1 MFTQGG
7 FFIINICIA
16 FGALYHLILILY
28 KKASFLGY
36 KKAKANIKYIEANNE
51 ADVNLYG
58 GEGRPRKQLKV
69 GYSYV
74 VGGYEYIGTKIGV
87 LDTLFL
93 MSNFE
98 TTICAVLKH
107 AYQTNKEVDIWYKES
122 SPWVSVYYNKTKVY
136 TDKIVLLFITMVITA
151 LLGAGSLGW
160 QENPAAIYVAI
171 LFIALYI
178 LLERFSAWKGAREIK
193 LNRTKQEATLQFKD
207 DQKLN

>member
-1 MFTQGG
+1 MG
-7 FFIINICIA
+7 
-16 FGALYHLILILY
+16 
-28 KKASFLGY
+28 SFDAY
-36 KKAKANIKYIEANNE
+36 
-51 ADVNLYG
+51 
-58 GEGRPRKQLKV
+58 
-69 GYSYV
+69 
-74 VGGYEYIGTKIGV
+74 
-87 LDTLFL
+87 LFL

-151 LLGAGSLGW
+151 LLGAGSLGG